1 MFTGNIIEVGK
12 ILQQERLIEAEQ
24 ARLAASFRTHRP
36 NSLLN
41 RTAYR
46 LGDMLIAAG
55 EQLKRG

>member
-1 MFTGNIIEVGK
+1 MFSGNIIEVGK
-12 ILQQERLIEAEQ
+12 ILQQERLMEAES
-24 ARLAASFRTHRP
+24 ARRAASIRTRRP
-36 NSLLN
+36 DSLLN